1 LPLPLAPLLLALAVG
16 QAAEAPPPAE
26 EEAAVAEAAPTAT
39 NEGIAGPPGIPFV
52 PVVGAPLQN
61 ERGVFLDVAL
71 LSEVRARTLA
81 VSDGSTTWGSELDL
95 TPGVALEVGSA
106 DVSLSLGYAPRLT
119 IPFDASGSSLAVLN
133 RGTARVSWQTSPHWT
148 LSGAGIFVVGDYSQ
162 LVPASTPGGSGPPP
176 PVFNPV
182 RSFETYPYV
191 GIDTLATV
199 DGILS
204 QRTRLR
210 VSAGYFD
217 VGGTGPVGEA
227 NQPRT
232 WGPQADGI
240 LAWAASRTATLTTAV
255 RGQDWIF
262 AQGETIALGTLTE
275 GWTQAWSADL
285 DTTLTAGVGI
295 SNREVETRAA
305 LGKVVPVV
313 RLGLGYRLESRQRV
327 ALSVEV
333 ALAPYV
339 DTYAAIP
346 YQRFT
351 VNAGL
356 DWRPSDAWRVGASL
370 AFALA
375 PYTLKVPESYGTAG
389 VSASYAPL
397 KFLVLTLGGFSQS
410 QFQGETAGGGTFRQW
425 TGYFSLTL
433 HDRLQL

>member
-1 LPLPLAPLLLALAVG
+1 LLLPLTSLVLALAVG
-16 QAAEAPPPAE
+16 QAAETAAPVE
-26 EEAAVAEAAPTAT
+26 EEAAVAEAVPGSTAD
-39 NEGIAGPPGIPFV
+39 GIAGPPGIPFV
-52 PVVGAPLQN
+52 PMVGAPLQN

-71 LSEVRARTLA
+71 LSEVRARSLA
-81 VSDGSTTWGSELDL
+81 VSDGSTTWGSELDV
-95 TPGVALEVGSA
+95 TPGIALEVGGSG
-106 DVSLSLGYAPRLT
+106 VSLSLGYAPRLT
-119 IPFDASGSSLAVLN
+119 VPFDASGSSLAVLN
-133 RGTARVSWQTSPHWT
+133 RATARVAWQASPHWS

-210 VSAGYFD
+210 LSAGYFD
-217 VGGTGPVGEA
+217 VGGTGAVGEA

-255 RGQDWIF
+255 RGQNWIF
-262 AQGETIALGTLTE
+262 ADSASIMLGTLTE
-275 GWTQAWSADL
+275 AWTQAWSADL
-285 DTTLTAGVGI
+285 DTTLTAGLGV
-295 SNREVETRAA
+295 SNREVETQAA

-313 RLGLGYRLESRQRV
+313 RLGLGYRLESTQRV
-327 ALSVEV
+327 TLSVEA

-351 VNAGL
+351 VNATL

-389 VSASYAPL
+389 LSASYAPL
-397 KFLVLTLGGFSQS
+397 KFLILTLGGFSQS
-410 QFQGETAGGGTFRQW
+410 QFQGETAGGGAFRQW